1 MISAVNYSRP
11 GKRGQRRGRK
21 PVSTDLY
28 DLSKMVADRMWE
40 DAQKLAEALAPE
52 RPADAEELDEFDQF
66 QILMTAAVNFSP
78 GYWDDPDALEDL
90 YRLKKRF
97 TGRDDRELLEFAKLA
112 RAQRKSLPDPNIT
125 PQNPEWQDQL
135 KRMKR

>member
-11 GKRGQRRGRK
+11 GKRGQKRGRK

-28 DLSKMVADRMWE
+28 DLSKMVADRMFE

-66 QILMTAAVNFSP
+66 QILMTAATFFSP
-78 GYWDDPDALEDL
+78 GYWDEPDALEDL
-90 YRLKKRF
+90 YRLKKQF
-97 TGRDDRELLEFAKLA
+97 LGREDPELLAFARVA
-112 RAQRKSLPDPNIT
+112 RAQKNSLPDPTIT
-125 PQNPEWQDQL
+125 PENPDWEDQL